1 MNPRLLGEEREHYLC
16 AMPPSPSRSN
26 FSSGLLH
33 SSVVQFVQDMQQWKK
48 LGFKPAELARSPG
61 LEVDVALL
69 VAPGAEE
76 DLVVLALDGPTE
88 EGPAA
93 WADTA
98 A

>member
-26 FSSGLLH
+26 FSSGLLR
-33 SSVVQFVQDMQQWKK
+33 SSVVKFVQDMQQWKK
-48 LGFKPAELARSPG
+48 LEFEPAELARSPG

-76 DLVVLALDGPTE
+76 DLVVLALDGPAE
-88 EGPAA
+88 ESPAA
-93 WADTA
+93 RADTA

>member
-1 MNPRLLGEEREHYLC
+1 MLLGEECKHYLC
-16 AMPPSPSRSN
+16 AMPPTPSRSN
-26 FSSGLLH
+26 LSPDLLH
-33 SSVVQFVQDMQQWKK
+33 SSVVQFGQDMQQWKK
-48 LGFKPAELARSPG
+48 LGFEPAELARSPG

-93 WADTA
+93 RADTA